1 LTVILLVIVFACLA
15 GVARGGSMHNLA
27 QLELAAWPLVFVAVA
42 AQAAGAFA
50 GALGAAHAGTWYVL
64 GMVASAA
71 LIVVFVARNRALPGM
86 ALVAAG
92 FLLNALV
99 VTLNG
104 AMPVAQE
111 AADRVG
117 ISTVGLYRHHDAKHE
132 LIDDQTVLSPLA
144 DVIPVPL
151 PGPLERGSNVI
162 SVGDVVLAAG
172 IGVLV
177 VNAMVAVR
185 RRHVPAHVRAADG
198 RAAAPPLP

>member
-1 LTVILLVIVFACLA
+1 MTVILLVIIAACLL

-27 QLELAAWPLVFVAVA
+27 QLELVAWPLVFVAVA

-50 GALGAAHAGTWYVL
+50 GALGVAHAGTLYVA
-64 GMVASAA
+64 GMVTSAT
-71 LIVVFVARNRALPGM
+71 LVTVFVTRNRELPGM
-86 ALVAAG
+86 PLIALG
-92 FLLNALV
+92 FVLNALV

-117 ISTVGLYRHHDAKHE
+117 ISTVGLYRHADAKHE
-132 LIDDQTVLSPLA
+132 LIDSDTVLPGLA

-151 PGPLERGSNVI
+151 PGPLERGSNVV

-177 VNAMVAVR
+177 VNALLAVR
-185 RRHVPAHVRAADG
+185 RRHVPAHVR
-198 RAAAPPLP
+198 RAAPGGPPLR